1 MANDPSSFDE
11 LLSQLKDIDEQKEKN
26 DQAIYKNT
34 WERTAAK
41 DSGTRSGLTY
51 LYIISFFL
59 LIILG
64 GLFVLWYNHY
74 VIEWAIKLQQNGLS
88 QLADKVIPL
97 ELDKVL
103 SILIGA
109 FGTSLGFI
117 IGYYF
122 KESQRR

>member
-1 MANDPSSFDE
+1 MSNQPSSFDE
-11 LLSQLKDIDEQKEKN
+11 LLAELKDIDEQKEKN
-26 DQAIYKNT
+26 DQAVYRT
-34 WERTAAK
+34 SWERTAAK
-41 DSGTRSGLTY
+41 ESGTRSGLTY
-51 LYIISFFL
+51 LYIVSFFM

-64 GLFVLWYNHY
+64 GLFVLLYNAY
-74 VIEWAIKLQQNGLS
+74 VVEWAIKLQEKGLV
-88 QLADKVIPL
+88 QVADKIIPL

-122 KESQRR
+122 KESQRK